1 MSVFSQ
7 DLRYALR
14 RLLHQPGFTAVAV
27 LTLALG
33 IGANTAIFSVI
44 DAVLLRA
51 LPVHEPERLVLWTG
65 NASEGSM
72 GGSIPSGRWE
82 YFPYPVYRASQGQF
96 RTLSAFGAMASS
108 QSTVAITGEAG
119 SDDGSAKMSGAQ
131 LVSGNWFTVL
141 GASPLMG
148 RTLVP
153 TDDQPG
159 AAPVA
164 VVSYGYWQTHLGADP
179 AVIGRSLTVNRTP
192 VTIVGVMG
200 KEFFG
205 ERVRRPPALWVP
217 LALQPEIQ
225 LTAPAFDD
233 LTHFGLRFLGRLA
246 PGQTLADA
254 QREANALLQ
263 RVLTDLTA
271 NDTGDDVRE
280 NIARSSVTLVP
291 GLRGVSGLRER
302 YAGSLYVLGA
312 VVAVVLLIACANVA
326 NLLLARAAAR
336 QTEITV
342 RLALGASGGRLAR
355 QLLTE
360 GLVLAAAGGVV
371 GLVVAAW
378 GAQLLVAAV
387 APTTPATPELNGTV
401 LGFTALVTLAAG
413 VLFSLAP
420 ALRGGRLDLASAL
433 RTRASTGPGGRRIG
447 IAPAL
452 VSVQVA
458 LCLVLLVGAGL
469 LTRTLMNLRGQE
481 LGFEREQLLLARVQ
495 TRIAGYKPAE
505 LPALYER
512 LLDQLRAIPGVTSAT
527 VATYAPLGDFSQSSS
542 FSIAGYTP
550 ASGESMSTG
559 IDLVG
564 SDYARTMG
572 MALKLGR
579 DILPTDRLGAGR
591 VALVNEHFAR
601 QYFGSESPIGRRFGL
616 GGGTPSLSD
625 TWEIVGVVGD
635 ARFDGVSEPAGN
647 LVFFPLLQND
657 SPQAHTAELAV
668 RVTGNPADFGPAVR
682 AAIAAVDPRLPIS
695 SLAPIGDQVR
705 RAVGQQLLFARLV
718 AVFGALA
725 VVLACVGL
733 YGVVSQS
740 VLRRANE
747 MGIRMALGAEG
758 RSIIAM
764 VLRET
769 LVLIG
774 VGLAIGLPAALAA
787 AQLIRGQLYGVGTT
801 DPVTLLATTVLLIV
815 VACVA
820 GLVPARRAARMSPM
834 TALRRE

>member
-1 MSVFSQ
+1 MSVLSQ

-27 LTLALG
+27 ATLALG

-44 DAVLLRA
+44 DAVLLRV
-51 LPVHEPERLVLWTG
+51 LPVHEPERLVLWSG
-65 NASEGSM
+65 GASEGSM

-96 RTLSAFGAMASS
+96 RTLSGFAAMAST
-108 QSTVAITGEAG
+108 QLTVAITGEAG
-119 SDDGSAKMSGAQ
+119 SDDGTPKMSGAQ

-141 GASPLMG
+141 GAGPLLG
-148 RTLVP
+148 RTLAP
-153 TDDQPG
+153 GDDQPG

-164 VVSYGYWQTHLGADP
+164 VVSYGYWQTRLGADP
-179 AVIGRSLTVNRTP
+179 AVIGRSLTVNRTA

-225 LTAPAFDD
+225 LTAPIFDD
-233 LTHFGLRFLGRLA
+233 LTYFGLRFLGRLA
-246 PGQTLADA
+246 PGQTLDDA
-254 QREANALLQ
+254 QLEATALLR

-271 NDTGDDVRE
+271 GETEGNTRE
-280 NIARSSVTLVP
+280 NIARSSVTLVS
-291 GLRGVSGLRER
+291 GARGVSGLREQ
-302 YAGSLYVLGA
+302 YAESLYVLGA

-326 NLLLARAAAR
+326 NLLLARAVAR
-336 QTEITV
+336 HNEITV

-360 GLVLAAAGGVV
+360 GIVLAMAGGVA

-378 GAQLLVAAV
+378 GAQLLVTAV
-387 APTTPATPELNGTV
+387 APTSPATPEMSLRV
-401 LGFTALVTLAAG
+401 LGFTALVSLAAG

-420 ALRGGRLDLASAL
+420 ALRSGRLDLAAAL
-433 RTRASTGPGGRRIG
+433 RTRAATGSGGRRIG

-452 VSVQVA
+452 VSAQVA

-469 LTRTLMNLRGQE
+469 LTRTLINLRNQE
-481 LGFEREQLLLARVQ
+481 LGFEREQILLARVQ
-495 TRIAGYKPAE
+495 TRIAGYKPAD
-505 LPALYER
+505 LPALYTR
-512 LLDQLRAIPGVTSAT
+512 LLDQVRGIPGVTSVTA
-527 VATYAPLGDFSQSSS
+527 AGYAPLGNYSQSSS
-542 FSIAGYTP
+542 FGIAGYTP
-550 ASGESMSTG
+550 KADQQMSTSFV
-559 IDLVG
+559 LVG
-564 SDYARTMG
+564 PQYTRTMG
-572 MALKLGR
+572 MSLALGR
-579 DILPTDRLGAGR
+579 DILETDRLGTPR

-601 QYFGSESPIGRRFGL
+601 QYFGGENPIGRRFGL
-616 GGGTPSLSD
+616 GNGSPVQSD

-635 ARFDGVSEPAGN
+635 SRFEGVSEPAGN
-647 LVFFPLLQND
+647 MVFFPLLQNAE
-657 SPQAHTAELAV
+657 PQAHSAELAI
-668 RVTGNPADFGPAVR
+668 RVTGNPADLGPTLRTAV
-682 AAIAAVDPRLPIS
+682 AAVDPHLP
-695 SLAPIGDQVR
+695 LNPLTPIAAQVQ
-705 RAVGQQLLFARLV
+705 RALGQQLLFARLV

-725 VVLACVGL
+725 VLLACVGL

-740 VLRRANE
+740 VSRRANE

-769 LVLIG
+769 LLLIG
-774 VGLAIGLPAALAA
+774 VGLAIGIPASLAA
-787 AQLIRGQLYGVGTT
+787 ARLIRGQLYGVGAT
-801 DPVTLLATTVLLIV
+801 DPVTLLATSLLLVL

-820 GLVPARRAARMSPM
+820 GLMPARRAARMSPM
-834 TALRRE
+834 TALRQE